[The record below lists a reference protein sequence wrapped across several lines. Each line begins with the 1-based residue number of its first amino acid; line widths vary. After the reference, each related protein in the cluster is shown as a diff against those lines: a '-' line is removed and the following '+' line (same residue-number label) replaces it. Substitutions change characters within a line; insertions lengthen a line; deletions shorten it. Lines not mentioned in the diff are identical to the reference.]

1 MTRAETFL
9 WAAQL
14 LRYPDE
20 ELTALAHEARREPAP
35 AWAAAFLDH
44 AAATP
49 LLDLQ
54 AAFVQT
60 FDLNRAACLYLTTHV
75 YGDSPLQGRALAAL
89 TELYRDSGC
98 TPCGGELPDYL
109 PLVLEFLAMAPA
121 WAAACLCEK
130 FAPAARNIAAHL
142 AAENNPWAPVLHAA
156 ADAMRECAP
165 KAASD
170 PASHDAGCPASHR
183 AAHPAQGG
191 SRAARDT
198 PSREVCI

>member
-20 ELTALAHEARREPAP
+20 ELAALAREARREPAP
-35 AWAAAFLDH
+35 AWAVAFLDH

-60 FDLNRAACLYLTTHV
+60 FDLNRAACLYLTTHA

-98 TPCGGELPDYL
+98 TPSGGELPDYL

-130 FAPAARNIAAHL
+130 FAPAAQGIAAHL
-142 AAENNPWAPVLHAA
+142 AAENSPWAPMLRAA

-165 KAASD
+165 DAAPD
-170 PASHDAGCPASHR
+170 PAAPDAD
-183 AAHPAQGG
+183 HPAIRGG
-191 SRAARDT
+191 SRAARNIS
-198 PSREVCI
+198 PREVCI

>member
-1 MTRAETFL
+1 MSRAETFM

-20 ELTALAHEARREPAP
+20 ELTALAREARREPAP
-35 AWAAAFLDH
+35 VWAAAFLGY

-60 FDLNRAACLYLTTHV
+60 FDLNRAGCLYLTTHA

-98 TPCGGELPDYL
+98 TPCGRELPDYL
-109 PLVLEFLAMAPA
+109 PLVLEFLALSPA
-121 WAAACLCEK
+121 WAAACLCGK
-130 FAPAARNIAAHL
+130 FTPAARSIAAHL
-142 AAENNPWAPVLHAA
+142 AAENSPWAPMLRAVVHA
-156 ADAMRECAP
+156 MGECVAN
-165 KAASD
+165 AASD
-170 PASHDAGCPASHR
+170 PAGQDLAPAGRPAVPGCR
-183 AAHPAQGG
+183 
-191 SRAARDT
+191 
-198 PSREVCI
+198 RETLEIPTQEVFP

>member
-20 ELTALAHEARREPAP
+20 ELAALAREARREPAP
-35 AWAAAFLDH
+35 AWAVAFLDH

-60 FDLNRAACLYLTTHV
+60 FDLNRAACLYLTTHA

-98 TPCGGELPDYL
+98 TPSGGELPDYL
-109 PLVLEFLAMAPA
+109 PLVLEFLAMSPA

-130 FAPAARNIAAHL
+130 FTPAAQNIAAHL
-142 AAENNPWAPVLHAA
+142 AAENSTWAPILRAA

-165 KAASD
+165 
-170 PASHDAGCPASHR
+170 DAGPDTASPD
-183 AAHPAQGG
+183 ADHPAIRGG
-191 SRAARDT
+191 SRAARNIS
-198 PSREVCI
+198 PREVCI

>member
-9 WAAQL
+9 WVAQL

-20 ELTALAHEARREPAP
+20 ELTALAHETHEARREPVP

-98 TPCGGELPDYL
+98 TPSGGELPDYL

-130 FAPAARNIAAHL
+130 FAPAAQNIAAQL
-142 AAENNPWAPVLHAA
+142 AAENSPWAPRLRAA

-165 KAASD
+165 
-170 PASHDAGCPASHR
+170 DADHS
-183 AAHPAQGG
+183 AHPAVRGD
-191 SRAARDT
+191 SRTARDI